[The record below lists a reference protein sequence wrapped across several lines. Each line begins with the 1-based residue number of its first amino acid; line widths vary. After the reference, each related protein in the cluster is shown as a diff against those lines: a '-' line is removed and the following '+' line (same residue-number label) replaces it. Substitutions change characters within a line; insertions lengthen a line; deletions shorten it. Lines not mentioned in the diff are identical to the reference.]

1 MLKFELSEQHIAI
14 IAKALA
20 AQPYGLVAPVV
31 ADIQNQINAQ
41 QEKEPQDRAGPGT
54 ACPQD

>member
-1 MLKFELSEQHIAI
+1 MLKFELSEQHVAI

-31 ADIQNQINAQ
+31 ADIQKQINAQ
-41 QEKEPQDRAGPGT
+41 TTKPPS
-54 ACPQD
+54 